1 MDNSPASHDADVLVI
16 GAGPSGLALALALAD
31 AGLRSVVFDGQDEA
45 ALADPAPD
53 GRDIALTH
61 RGQAI
66 LRRLGLWDAF
76 PPGEVAPLVR
86 AAVYNAADPAPLRFD
101 PAGSGESQLGHLV
114 ANHVIRRA
122 SWAAARRHEGIA
134 LQPATRVTALQL
146 ETDAA
151 TVHTRSAD
159 GGERCW
165 RAALLVAA
173 DSRFSAARRQAGIGA
188 AMRDFGRSV
197 IVCRMAHERSNEGVA
212 QECFHA
218 GHTLAVLPMNGGCS
232 SIVVTV
238 PADRAAAMMAWP
250 QAEFVAWVQARL
262 GGRLGAMTL
271 QGTRHLYPL
280 VAVYAQ
286 RFVAPRFA
294 LVGDAAV
301 GMHPVTAHGYNFA
314 LYGVEALAQ
323 QLVQARRAG
332 RDLGRLETL
341 LPYETRHRRET
352 LPIYLGTNAIVG
364 LFTDDRAPARLVRS
378 AVIRV
383 ADHLSPLKSLITRR
397 LTDRGRALAA

>member
-1 MDNSPASHDADVLVI
+1 MDSSVSPHDADVLVI
-16 GAGPSGLALALALAD
+16 GAGPSGLALAIALAD
-31 AGLRSVVFDGQDEA
+31 AGLSSAVFDGQDA
-45 ALADPAPD
+45 ATLADPAPD

-66 LRRLGLWDAF
+66 LRRLGLWEAF

-86 AAVYNAADPAPLRFD
+86 AAVYNGSDRAPLRFD
-101 PAGSGESQLGHLV
+101 PAGSGASELGHLV
-114 ANHVIRRA
+114 ANHVIRRV
-122 SWAAARRHEGIA
+122 SWAAARQRERIA
-134 LQPATRVTALQL
+134 LQPSTQVTGLQREAGAAVVQTRT
-146 ETDAA
+146 
-151 TVHTRSAD
+151 AD
-159 GGERCW
+159 GRERAW
-165 RAALLVAA
+165 RAPLLVAA

-188 AMRDFGRSV
+188 RMHDFGRSV
-197 IVCRMAHERSNEGVA
+197 VVCRMAHERPNEGVA

-250 QAEFVAWVQARL
+250 EDEYVAWVQTQL
-262 GGRLGAMTL
+262 HGRLGTMAL
-271 QGTRHLYPL
+271 QGVRHLYPL

-294 LVGDAAV
+294 LAGDAAV

-314 LYGVEALAQ
+314 LYGVDVLSRQLARAQ
-323 QLVQARRAG
+323 QAG

-341 LPYETRHRRET
+341 LPYEAQHRRET
-352 LPIYLGTNAIVG
+352 LPVYLGTNAIVG
-364 LFTDDRAPARLVRS
+364 LFTDDRAPARLLRS

-383 ADHLSPLKSLITRR
+383 ADRLDPLKNAITRR

>member
-1 MDNSPASHDADVLVI
+1 MDTSPAPHDADVLVI
-16 GAGPSGLALALALAD
+16 GAGPSGLALALALAG

-45 ALADPAPD
+45 TLADPAPD

-76 PPGEVAPLVR
+76 PPEEVAPLVR
-86 AAVYNAADPAPLRFD
+86 AAVYNAADPTPLRFD
-101 PAGSGESQLGHLV
+101 PAGSGESELGHLV
-114 ANHVIRRA
+114 ANHVIRRV
-122 SWAAARRHEGIA
+122 SWAAARQREGIA
-134 LQPATRVTALQL
+134 LQPSTQVTSLRL
-146 ETDAA
+146 EADAA
-151 TVHTRSAD
+151 VVQARAAD
-159 GGERCW
+159 GQERCW
-165 RAALLVAA
+165 RAPLLVAA

-197 IVCRMAHERSNEGVA
+197 IVCRMAHERPNEGVA

-250 QAEFVAWVQARL
+250 EAEFVAWVQAQLR
-262 GGRLGAMTL
+262 GRLGTMAL
-271 QGTRHLYPL
+271 QGARHLYPL

-314 LYGVEALAQ
+314 LYGVEVLAQ

-332 RDLGRLETL
+332 HDLGAVETL

-364 LFTDDRAPARLVRS
+364 LFTDDRTPARLLRS

-383 ADHLSPLKSLITRR
+383 ADRLGPLKSVITKR